1 MIGKG
6 LSVFKGN
13 FSKWLKQHKIP
24 LIYFCLYFCETQMLL
39 KTEKDKKVQNN
50 QKLNQ
55 CLLFINYYFPQIGEA
70 LANWDAVSRR
80 KIALTPKYVEE
91 IVNHAVSDKEGVREL
106 LKLIIS
112 RSSQEDVRDFHENLL
127 INLDDA
133 VQNSSEYLE
142 RIQSSMFGISI

>member
-1 MIGKG
+1 
-6 LSVFKGN
+6 
-13 FSKWLKQHKIP
+13 
-24 LIYFCLYFCETQMLL
+24 MLL